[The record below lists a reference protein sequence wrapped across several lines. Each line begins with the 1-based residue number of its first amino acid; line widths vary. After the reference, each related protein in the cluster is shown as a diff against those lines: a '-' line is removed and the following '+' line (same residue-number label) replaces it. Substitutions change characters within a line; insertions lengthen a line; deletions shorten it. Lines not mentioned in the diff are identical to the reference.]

1 MSGTDEMRGI
11 IRPTDVPA
19 FGAYLLTFAPGT
31 LLVDVAVALDR
42 LDHAVP
48 VHRVVLTS
56 RSNQDHAGMRT
67 RSERPGNPWCA
78 LTRGLSLGT
87 LAWSVGRHGG
97 TASRPGH

>member
-56 RSNQDHAGMRT
+56 RSNQDHAGMPSLVFVHQLAAQ
-67 RSERPGNPWCA
+67 RSRPA
-78 LTRGLSLGT
+78 LVVRPSGPASLAFLS
-87 LAWSVGRHGG
+87 
-97 TASRPGH
+97 ASR